1 MNTLQTSCD
10 EGIFPAAIALLAIE
24 RRACLAVSCRD
35 DLPLLRRIDALPA
48 QTEAAGNYF
57 N

>member
-10 EGIFPAAIALLAIE
+10 EGIFPSAIALLAIE

-35 DLPLLRRIDALPA
+35 VLALLRRIDALPA